1 MSILSKFLRKIFVM
15 PILLYQYLISPL
27 IPISC
32 RFNPT
37 CSQYS
42 KEAIL
47 KYGILKGF
55 FLSIKR
61 ILKCHPWGGNG
72 YDPVS

>member
-1 MSILSKFLRKIFVM
+1 MSILSKFLRKIFTI
-15 PILLYQYLISPL
+15 PIKLYQYIISPL
-27 IPISC
+27 FPVSC
-32 RFNPT
+32 RFQPS